1 MSCRL
6 NTRET
11 GFRHPIDVP
20 EYESEARHH
29 FHSNL
34 NRHRRRNNRQ
44 SPRALTADSDQQ
56 PNHPNNRHRR
66 RPNTAELPYHPYQA
80 RCHTS
85 ANHPNQNNC
94 QSDHPRMSCYHLH
107 QQSNHHQHHR
117 LCRCHRHR
125 HHLQPIL
132 ESPTMRHCPKDSD
145 QSLCL

>member
-66 RPNTAELPYHPYQA
+66 HPNTAELQCHPYQA
-80 RCHTS
+80 RCRTS
-85 ANHPNQNNC
+85 VRHHNQHSFR
-94 QSDHPRMSCYHLH
+94 QDSYYSRLH
-107 QQSNHHQHHR
+107 QQSDHHQHHR